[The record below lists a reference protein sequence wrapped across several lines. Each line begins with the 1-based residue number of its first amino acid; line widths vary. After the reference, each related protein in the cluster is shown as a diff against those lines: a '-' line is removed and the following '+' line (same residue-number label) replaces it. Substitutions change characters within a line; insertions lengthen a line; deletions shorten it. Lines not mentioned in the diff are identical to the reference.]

1 MNTTRPTLLGITDE
15 VTTCELCGKNPLKR
29 TYVLDIDGE
38 IVYYGSTCGSRAL
51 REGYAGAVNV
61 PTLDEALYLQKVIDL
76 LHERGTQAAKDW
88 AQVRGFGIHIVQVGP
103 DHLRK
108 WRLHGFANPIFV
120 YQAGGKRY
128 VRALHAHGL

>member
-38 IVYYGSTCGSRAL
+38 IAYYGSTCGSRAL
-51 REGYAGAVNV
+51 REGYAGMPSA
-61 PTLDEALYLQKVIDL
+61 PTLDEAVYLQKVIDL
-76 LHERGTQAAKDW
+76 LHERGTQAANRW

-103 DHLRK
+103 DHLKK
-108 WRLHGFANPIFV
+108 WRLHGMGQALFA
-120 YQAGGKRY
+120 YEHGGRRY
-128 VRALHAHGL
+128 VRALRAHGL